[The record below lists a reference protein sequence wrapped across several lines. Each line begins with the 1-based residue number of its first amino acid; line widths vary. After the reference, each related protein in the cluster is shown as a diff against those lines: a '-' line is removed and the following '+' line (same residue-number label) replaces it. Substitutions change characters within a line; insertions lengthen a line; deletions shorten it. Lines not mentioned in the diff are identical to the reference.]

1 MTQLTAACLQMCS
14 SKVMEENINKACN
27 LIEQAADSGAQ
38 LIVTPEM
45 TTLLDKTP
53 EQQFAKSF
61 SQDDDPAL
69 PIFQQLAAKRSVTLI
84 IGSLPIHIS
93 DRKCAN
99 RCFVIGPSGDLVAS
113 YDKIHLFDVALGKG
127 NQFRE
132 SKDYIAGKQAV
143 VTSAAG
149 TSIGLSICYDLRF
162 PQLYQDLAIA
172 GAQVLTVPA
181 AFTRVTGEA
190 HWHTLIRARAIET
203 GCFVLASA
211 QGGKHADGRETYG
224 HSMIVNPWGEI
235 LAELESEPGIIT
247 ATLNLAEVAEA
258 RKRVP
263 CLSNKIN
270 YQAPSTP

>member
-14 SKVMEENINKACN
+14 SDVMEDNILEACK
-27 LIEQAADSGAQ
+27 LIEQAADAGAQ

-53 EQQFAKSF
+53 GQQFAKSF
-61 SQDDDPAL
+61 SQENDPAL
-69 PIFQQLAAKRSVTLI
+69 PVFQQLAAKRAITLV

-93 DRKCAN
+93 DNKCAN
-99 RCFVIGPSGDLVAS
+99 RCFVINPEGEIIVS
-113 YDKIHLFDVALGKG
+113 YDKIHLFDVALGEG

-143 VTSAAG
+143 LISAAG
-149 TSIGLSICYDLRF
+149 TSLGLSICYDLRF

-172 GAQVLTVPA
+172 GAQMLTVPA

-190 HWHTLIRARAIET
+190 HWHPLIRARAIET

-211 QGGKHADGRETYG
+211 QGGKHTDGRETYG

-235 LAELESEPGIIT
+235 LAELESEPGFIT
-247 ATLNLAEVAEA
+247 ATLNLEEVTQA
-258 RKRVP
+258 RIRIP
-263 CLSNKIN
+263 ALSNKID
-270 YQAPSTP
+270 YQGPAT